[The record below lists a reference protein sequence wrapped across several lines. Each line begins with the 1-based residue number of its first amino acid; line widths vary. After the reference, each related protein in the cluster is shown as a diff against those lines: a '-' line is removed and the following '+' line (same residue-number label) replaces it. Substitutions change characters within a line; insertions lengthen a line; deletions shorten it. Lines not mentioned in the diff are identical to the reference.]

1 MANLITAGRIVLLFA
16 AVALLY
22 SDVYSLMFL
31 SGLMIAVVILA
42 DGLDGWV
49 ARRRGSTSEF
59 GAVLDIAGD
68 RIVENVLWVVFAHL
82 QIIPIWVPLIVIT
95 RSFSVDVVRSAMLAR
110 GMTPF
115 GETTMMRSAFTQFL
129 TSGRFSR
136 AYYGWSKGFAFV
148 LLAWMLAWEL
158 EPDRFLG
165 TLYDIEVFRGIVW
178 FIVYSSVAI
187 CVVRGLP
194 VLYDA
199 LYYFQED
206 EESAD
211 RQVGETGAG
220 LDVKIEEAERGRSTS

>member
-1 MANLITAGRIVLLFA
+1 MANLITAGRILLLFV

-22 SDVYSLMFL
+22 SDTYLLIFL
-31 SGLMIAVVILA
+31 SGILIAVVILA

-49 ARRRGSTSEF
+49 ARRRKSTSEL

-68 RIVENVLWVVFAHL
+68 RVVENVLWVVFAHL
-82 QIIPIWVPLIVIT
+82 HLIPVWVPLVVIT
-95 RSFSVDVVRSAMLAR
+95 RSFIVDVVRAAMLSR

-115 GETTMMRSAFTQFL
+115 GENTMMRSSLSRFL

-148 LLAWMLAWEL
+148 LLAWMHAWEL
-158 EPDRFLG
+158 DPDRFLG
-165 TLYDIEVFRGIVW
+165 AAYDTGAFHGIVW

-187 CVVRGLP
+187 CVIRGLP

-199 LYYFQED
+199 LYYFRED
-206 EESAD
+206 EESAAAAVEELSTD
-211 RQVGETGAG
+211 
-220 LDVKIEEAERGRSTS
+220 LDVTAEQAERGGSIS

>member
-1 MANLITAGRIVLLFA
+1 MANLITAGRIVLLFV

-22 SDVYSLMFL
+22 SDVYLLMFL
-31 SGLMIAVVILA
+31 AGILIAIVILA

-49 ARRRGSTSEF
+49 ARRRDSTSEF

-82 QIIPIWVPLIVIT
+82 QIIPVWAPLIVIT

-115 GETTMMRSAFTQFL
+115 GETTMMRSSLTQFL

-148 LLAWMLAWEL
+148 FLAWMLAWEL

-165 TLYDIEVFRGIVW
+165 VFYDIDIFRGIVW
-178 FIVYSSVAI
+178 FIVYSSIAI

-199 LYYFQED
+199 LYYFQEED
-206 EESAD
+206 QPAEHD
-211 RQVGETGAG
+211 VGETTAG
-220 LDVKIEEAERGRSTS
+220 LDVQVEKAEGGRSTS